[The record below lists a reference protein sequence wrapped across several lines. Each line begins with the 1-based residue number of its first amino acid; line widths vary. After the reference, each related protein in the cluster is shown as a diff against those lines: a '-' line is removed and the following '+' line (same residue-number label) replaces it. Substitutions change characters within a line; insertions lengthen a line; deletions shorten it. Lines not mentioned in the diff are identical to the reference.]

1 MSKEHTVAKLYGTTV
16 HFRYVTS
23 DSIELDID

>member
-1 MSKEHTVAKLYGTTV
+1 MSKEHTVAKQHGTTV

-23 DSIELDID
+23 DSIELDAD